1 MNKENTITYYKH
13 VDNGGINLDFCILE
27 NGANHVEVS
36 TQYHGLPTLYSIL
49 FEGISLTPGDYL
61 DIGLKFIEFSSII
74 SGESLDAEEV
84 IICGCKFK
92 KHLEHRVELGY
103 RDTNWSDSLISIQ
116 FLEDSCGYVT
126 IEFCSMFDERVIMR
140 SCLFCGHIM
149 NASDYKD
156 IGVKFIEFYN
166 LIGKHE
172 VN

>member
-1 MNKENTITYYKH
+1 MSKENKITYYKH
-13 VDNGGINLDFCILE
+13 VDSGGITIDFYILDD
-27 NGANHVEVS
+27 NTNHIEVS
-36 TQYHGLPTLYSIL
+36 TQYHGLPTLYSTL
-49 FEGISLTPGDYL
+49 FGDVSIAAQDYL

-92 KHLEHRVELGY
+92 KHLEHRFELGY

-166 LIGKHE
+166 LIRKHE